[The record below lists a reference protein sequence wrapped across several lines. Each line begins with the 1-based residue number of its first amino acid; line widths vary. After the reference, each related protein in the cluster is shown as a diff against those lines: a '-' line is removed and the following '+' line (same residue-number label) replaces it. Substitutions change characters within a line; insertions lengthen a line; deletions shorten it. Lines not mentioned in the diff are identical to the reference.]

1 MGVLIILG
9 VLVLVLIG
17 WLVVKERRGGRHAG
31 AHDVSGAA
39 HRARGDDDRL
49 GGGAGGGGG
58 DGMNG

>member
-1 MGVLIILG
+1 MAVLIILG

-17 WLVVKERRGGRHAG
+17 WLVVKERRGGRDVA

-39 HRARGDDDRL
+39 RRARGDADRL

-58 DGMNG
+58 EGMNG